1 MKESVKKKQ
10 KITITSLLCT
20 VLVIIMSFHKT
31 QLLKTQNQIR
41 QVIDPK
47 NVGFAVRI
55 FGLIICWLIFKR
67 ITLASHVTS

>member
-1 MKESVKKKQ
+1 MLVKKKL